1 MVGSYV
7 GLDVSKGTIQIA
19 VRPTGEQWSTTI
31 DDTGIT
37 EAANLLK
44 GIGPELVV
52 MEAQGGP
59 ELALAGALA
68 MYGLPFALVSP
79 RNIRDFARV
88 LGRPRSERDQA
99 GLLAY
104 FAELVR
110 PEVKPAPT
118 EIIDHLKALRA
129 RREDVVQM
137 LQGERRRLAENTST
151 FVQKDIKTHIYFLEK
166 STLVIDDELSR
177 TIRSSRLW
185 I

>member
-1 MVGSYV
+1 MTVGSFV
-7 GLDVSKGTIQIA
+7 GLDVSKGGIQIA
-19 VRPTGEQWSTTI
+19 VRPTGEQWSTSG
-31 DDTGIT
+31 DDSGIN
-37 EAANLLK
+37 EAADLLK

-59 ELALAGALA
+59 ELPLAGALA
-68 MYGLPFALVSP
+68 MSGLPFALVSP

-88 LGRPRSERDQA
+88 LGKPRSERDQA

-110 PEVKPAPT
+110 PEVRPAPT
-118 EIIDHLKALRA
+118 ETIEHLKSLRR
-129 RREDVVQM
+129 RREEVLQM
-137 LQGERRRLAENTST
+137 LTLERGRLENESA
-151 FVQKDIKTHIYFLEK
+151 FIQKDIKTHIYFLEK
-166 STLVIDDELSR
+166 SALVIDDELSR